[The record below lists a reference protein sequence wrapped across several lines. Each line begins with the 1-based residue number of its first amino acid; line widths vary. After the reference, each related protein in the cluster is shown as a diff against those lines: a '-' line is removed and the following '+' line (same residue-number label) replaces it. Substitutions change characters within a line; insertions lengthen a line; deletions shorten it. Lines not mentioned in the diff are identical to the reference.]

1 MLWSHSQ
8 IRSWLR
14 ETIISSTRP
23 PSSAK
28 VPKRNSVRALS
39 KLRRKALTSMTDV
52 PVDPTSLDLGLAI
65 LQQAHDDLDRIAARD
80 AAAYLDLAA
89 NRAAA
94 VLSALYLASPRY
106 GIRPP
111 FDIVSAMTGL
121 TAWSMGIGTTPN
133 VSLPS
138 ASAAAPS
145 APPSAPAPP

>member
-1 MLWSHSQ
+1 
-8 IRSWLR
+8 
-14 ETIISSTRP
+14 
-23 PSSAK
+23 
-28 VPKRNSVRALS
+28 
-39 KLRRKALTSMTDV
+39 MTDV

-89 NRAAA
+89 KRLRDAPSRHAITFAADRAAA